1 MRNRLAVL
9 VCVIFAMAYPVRAE
23 VVTVYAAA
31 SLRNG
36 LEAVLP
42 IWEARTGHSIR
53 MSLAGTPVLARQIE
67 ARAPADVFISAN
79 TAWMTYLG
87 EAGHI
92 LIVEQVP
99 LVRNRLVLI
108 GRTPANPVD
117 LGVDGALLARIGN
130 QRLAMALVD
139 AVPAGIYGRQA
150 LRHLGLWN
158 DVAPQVVQ
166 TDNVRAALALV
177 ARGATPFGVVYAS
190 DAYAAA
196 DVSVLA
202 TFPENSHDPIL
213 YPAALT
219 PRGDR
224 PAVRALLDF
233 LVSPEAQMQF
243 AAHGFLRGTP

>member
-53 MSLAGTPVLARQIE
+53 MSLAGTSVLARQIE

-139 AVPAGIYGRQA
+139 AVPGGIYGRQA
-150 LRHLGLWN
+150 MRHLGLWN
-158 DVAPQVVQ
+158 DIAPQVVQ

-190 DAYAAA
+190 DAHATA

-224 PAVRALLDF
+224 PVVRALLDF

-243 AAHGFLRGTP
+243 VAHGFLRGTP

>member
-1 MRNRLAVL
+1 
-9 VCVIFAMAYPVRAE
+9 
-23 VVTVYAAA
+23 
-31 SLRNG
+31 
-36 LEAVLP
+36 
-42 IWEARTGHSIR
+42 
-53 MSLAGTPVLARQIE
+53 
-67 ARAPADVFISAN
+67 
-79 TAWMTYLG
+79 
-87 EAGHI
+87 
-92 LIVEQVP
+92 
-99 LVRNRLVLI
+99 VRNRLVLI

-150 LRHLGLWN
+150 LRYLRLWN
-158 DVAPQVVQ
+158 DIAPQVVQ

-190 DAYAAA
+190 DAHATA

-224 PAVRALLDF
+224 PVVRALLDF

-243 AAHGFLRGTP
+243 VAHGFLRGTP

>member
-53 MSLAGTPVLARQIE
+53 MSLAGTSVLARQIE

-150 LRHLGLWN
+150 LRYLRLWN
-158 DVAPQVVQ
+158 DIAPQVVQ

-190 DAYAAA
+190 DAHATA
-196 DVSVLA
+196 DVIVLA

-224 PAVRALLDF
+224 PVVRALLDF

-243 AAHGFLRGTP
+243 VAHGFLRGTP

>member
-1 MRNRLAVL
+1 MCNRLAIL
-9 VCVIFAMAYPVRAE
+9 ICMILTMAYPARAE

-42 IWEARTGHSIR
+42 LWEERTGHRVR
-53 MSLAGTPVLARQIE
+53 MSLAGTSALARQIE
-67 ARAPADVFISAN
+67 AGAPADLFISAN
-79 TAWMTYLG
+79 ASWMTYLG
-87 EAGHI
+87 AAGYT
-92 LIVEQVP
+92 LISEQVP

-108 GRTPANPVD
+108 GRTPADPVD
-117 LGVDGALLARIGN
+117 LGSARALLARIGN

-190 DAYAAA
+190 DAHAAT

-224 PAVRALLDF
+224 PVVRALLDF

>member
-53 MSLAGTPVLARQIE
+53 MSLAGTSVLARQIE

-150 LRHLGLWN
+150 LRYLRLWN
-158 DVAPQVVQ
+158 DIAPQVVQ

-190 DAYAAA
+190 DAHATA

-224 PAVRALLDF
+224 PVVRALLDF

-243 AAHGFLRGTP
+243 VAHGFLRGTP